1 MGTMAHN
8 EPYPPPGH
16 SQQTLPTTMA
26 STSSPINRLLLV
38 EDDLAMVALI
48 KHSLEPLGLHLT
60 SVSTLEEA
68 RAFLR
73 QDAVEGIL
81 LDLGLPD
88 GNGRELLDDL
98 AGDPL
103 SIVVLTA
110 RSDESTLNDCLQRG
124 AVDFVRKPFDE
135 MRLRASVASALR
147 QTHQART
154 LSRLEAEMRTPRG
167 LERLLGTSQAM
178 NEVRKLLSRAAQTSI
193 TVLLTGE
200 SGTGKEVAARAVHE
214 ESPRASQPFVPI
226 NCGAIPSAL
235 IESELFGH
243 EKGSFTGAHATHRGC
258 FEQAQGGT
266 LFLDE
271 VGDLPREM
279 QVKLLRV
286 LQEQEVMR
294 VGGSDPIP
302 VNVRV
307 LAATNLDLEEGLR
320 RGEFRK
326 DLYYRLAVFP
336 VHMPPLRERPEDV
349 ILLAQTLLSQ
359 LARQHGR
366 RISSLA
372 PETEKRLRLHT
383 WPGNVRELK
392 NTLERGILLEDS
404 TMLSP
409 SALQLSEKSAV
420 SLPEHQ
426 PVPEG
431 FRPPLTR
438 EELLPLAAIERIWL
452 ERALT
457 LCNWNIREV
466 SRRLGL
472 GRATINRRLKSYGW
486 TAPEEETSSASDN

>member
-1 MGTMAHN
+1 
-8 EPYPPPGH
+8 
-16 SQQTLPTTMA
+16 
-26 STSSPINRLLLV
+26 
-38 EDDLAMVALI
+38 MVALI
-48 KHSLEPLGLHLT
+48 KYSLEPLGLRLT
-60 SVSTLEEA
+60 SASTLKEA
-68 RAFLR
+68 RALLR
-73 QDAVEGIL
+73 QESVEGIL

-88 GNGRELLDDL
+88 GNGRELLDEL

-110 RSDESTLNDCLQRG
+110 RSEEATLNDCLQRG

-154 LSRLEAEMRTPRG
+154 LSRLEAEIHTPHG
-167 LERLLGTSQAM
+167 LERLLGTSRAI

-200 SGTGKEVAARAVHE
+200 SGTGKEVAARSVHE

-258 FEQAQGGT
+258 FEQAEGGT

-271 VGDLPREM
+271 VGDLPLEM

-307 LAATNLDLEEGLR
+307 LAATNRNLEEGLR

-349 ILLAQTLLSQ
+349 ILLAQTLLTQ

-366 RISSLA
+366 RISGLA
-372 PETEKRLRLHT
+372 PETEKQLRLHT

-392 NTLERGILLEDS
+392 NALERGVLLEDS
-404 TMLSP
+404 TVLFP

-420 SLPEHQ
+420 GLPEHQ
-426 PVPEG
+426 PVPKG

-438 EELLPLAAIERIWL
+438 EELLPLATIERIWL
-452 ERALT
+452 EHALE

-472 GRATINRRLKSYGW
+472 GRATINRRLESYGW
-486 TAPEEETSSASDN
+486 TVPEEATSSPSDN